1 MKPRHFLTLL
11 IVLLVLAA
19 LVYLQVKE
27 WRKFDWG
34 TFKENTANISW
45 LQILAG
51 VALIHLADFTR
62 AIRWKIFL
70 RPTSPQISWKS
81 LVAPQFVGFAGLAL
95 LGRPGELIRPY
106 LISVRANTT
115 FSSQLA
121 LWFVERAFDTG
132 AVALILAI
140 DLFIVPQVRREYSDL
155 WIFGYVM
162 VGLFLALV
170 GLLYVLW
177 RQGPLVADWLGDKLK
192 PISADFAENLCS
204 KLRTASSGLH
214 TIHDS
219 TSFLQATGISF
230 LIWMLVALAYRQ
242 VLHAFAPAT
251 GLPDFGLPQAILLMG
266 ASVAGGVMQLPF
278 IGGGA
283 QLATIAMLSRS
294 FDYNNRP
301 EVAVAAGI
309 MFWLVTFMSVAPLGL
324 VLARF
329 EHVSI
334 TKLTRE
340 SEKEAKREKAPE
352 ATKSV

>member
-1 MKPRHFLTLL
+1 MKRRHILTLL
-11 IVLLVLAA
+11 IVVLILAA
-19 LVYLQVKE
+19 LVYLQIKE

-34 TFKENTANISW
+34 TFKENTADINL

-51 VALIHLADFTR
+51 VALIHLADFIR

-70 RPTSPQISWKS
+70 RPTSPETSWKS
-81 LVAPQFVGFAGLAL
+81 LVAPQYVGFAGLAL
-95 LGRPGELIRPY
+95 LGRPGELIRPF
-106 LISVRANTT
+106 LISVRSNTT
-115 FSSQLA
+115 FSSQMA

-132 AVALILAI
+132 AVALILAV
-140 DLFIVPQVRREYSDL
+140 DLFIVPQMRREYSDL

-162 VGLFLALV
+162 LGLFLALV
-170 GLLYVLW
+170 VLLYVLW
-177 RQGPLVADWLGDKLK
+177 RQGPLVADWLGETLK
-192 PISADFAENLCS
+192 PFFPQFAENLRD

-219 TSFLQATGISF
+219 ASFLEATGISF
-230 LIWMLVALAYRQ
+230 LIWMLVAFAYRQ

-294 FDYNNRP
+294 FDYKDRP

-324 VLARF
+324 ILARF
-329 EHVSI
+329 EHVSL
-334 TKLTRE
+334 TKLTKE
-340 SEKEAKREKAPE
+340 SEKEAKRERAETSKPA
-352 ATKSV
+352 

>member
-1 MKPRHFLTLL
+1 MKRRHVLTLL
-11 IVLLVLAA
+11 IVMLVLGA
-19 LVYLQVKE
+19 LVYLQIKE

-34 TFKENTANISW
+34 TFKENTADINL

-51 VALIHLADFTR
+51 VALIHLADFLR

-70 RPTSPQISWKS
+70 RPTNPQISWKS

-106 LISVRANTT
+106 AISVRAKTT

-140 DLFIVPQVRREYSDL
+140 DLFTVPQMRREYSDL
-155 WIFGYVM
+155 YIFGYIM
-162 VGLFLALV
+162 VGLFIALV
-170 GLLYVLW
+170 VLLYVLW
-177 RQGPLVADWLGDKLK
+177 RQGPFVADWLAEKLQHV
-192 PISADFAENLCS
+192 SAGFAENLRN
-204 KLRTASSGLH
+204 KLRSASSGLH
-214 TIHDS
+214 AIHD
-219 TSFLQATGISF
+219 TRSFLEATGISF
-230 LIWMLVALAYRQ
+230 LIWMLVAFAYRQ
-242 VLHAFAPAT
+242 VMHAFAPAT
-251 GLPDFGLPQAILLMG
+251 GLPDFGLPQGILLMG

-278 IGGGA
+278 IGGGS

-294 FDYNNRP
+294 FDYKDRP

-324 VLARF
+324 ILARF
-329 EHVSI
+329 EHVSL
-334 TKLTRE
+334 TKLTKE
-340 SEKEAKREKAPE
+340 SEKEAKRETAPE
-352 ATKSV
+352 PTG